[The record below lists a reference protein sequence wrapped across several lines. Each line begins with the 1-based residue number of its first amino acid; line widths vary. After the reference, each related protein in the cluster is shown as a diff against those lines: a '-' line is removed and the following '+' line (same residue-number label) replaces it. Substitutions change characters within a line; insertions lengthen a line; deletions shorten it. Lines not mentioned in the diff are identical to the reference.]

1 MLVLSLASQKVG
13 PRHERLL
20 EPFVRTA
27 PAKSW
32 SRSAPDER
40 LLEPFSGERLQPTP
54 CHWCP
59 LFAVWPELLEAVV
72 DAVEEHLVVNVLA
85 LGQQVSVDSVLAEL
99 LVVDVIEVESSI
111 WLLARLVSWVL
122 STLLSAFL
130 QLEV

>member
-54 CHWCP
+54 CHWTGAGP
-59 LFAVWPELLEAVV
+59 VNALLNTSPSSRLQCMMMYMTEYAIHDDVYDV
-72 DAVEEHLVVNVLA
+72 FFQFP
-85 LGQQVSVDSVLAEL
+85 GQQTKQVTAVIQVLG
-99 LVVDVIEVESSI
+99 V
-111 WLLARLVSWVL
+111 R
-122 STLLSAFL
+122 
-130 QLEV
+130 